1 MYNFIYQN
9 PVKIIFGKKE
19 ISKLTGLLP
28 KNSKIM
34 ITYGGGSIKKNGV
47 YDQVVKA
54 LDGYQFVEFGGI
66 EPNPKYE
73 TLMNAIELGKK
84 EKVDFLLAVG
94 GGSVIDGT
102 KFIAASIPLESDP
115 WDILLGKKEVE
126 KAVPFGAILTLP
138 ATGSEMNSGAVI
150 SRISTQ
156 EKYAFMSPFV
166 MPQFSILDP
175 EVCFSLP
182 KRQVANGIV
191 DAFVHT
197 VEQYLTFPVDA
208 KVQDYFAESLLKT
221 LIETAPEVMEE
232 NPTYDDYA
240 NFMWT
245 ATMALNGLIGCG
257 VPQDWATHGIG
268 HELTAIHGIDHA
280 RTLAIVL
287 PGVMNIMRNAKRDK
301 LEQYAYRIWNISAGS
316 SDERINKAIQ
326 KTEEFFESVGI
337 KTRLKDYDVDENT
350 IAIITERFK
359 ERKALMGERE
369 DISYGIVAQ
378 ILRDRL

>member
-102 KFIAASIPLESDP
+102 KFIAASIPLEGDP

-150 SRISTQ
+150 SRLSTQ

-221 LIETAPEVMEE
+221 LIETAPEVMKE

>member
-126 KAVPFGAILTLP
+126 KAIPFGAILTLP

-182 KRQVANGIV
+182 KRQV
-191 DAFVHT
+191 
-197 VEQYLTFPVDA
+197 QYLTFPVDA

-221 LIETAPEVMEE
+221 LIETAPEVMKE

-301 LEQYAYRIWNISAGS
+301 LEQYAYRIWYISAGS

>member
-221 LIETAPEVMEE
+221 LIETAPEVMKE

-268 HELTAIHGIDHA
+268 HELTAIRGIDHA

>member
-150 SRISTQ
+150 SRLSTQ

-221 LIETAPEVMEE
+221 LIETAPEVMKE

>member
-221 LIETAPEVMEE
+221 LIETAPEVMKE

>member
-126 KAVPFGAILTLP
+126 KAIPFGAILTLP

-221 LIETAPEVMEE
+221 LIETAPEVMKE

>member
-73 TLMNAIELGKK
+73 TLMKAIELGKK

-150 SRISTQ
+150 SRLSTQ

-221 LIETAPEVMEE
+221 LIETAPEVMKE

>member
-54 LDGYQFVEFGGI
+54 LDDHQFVEFGGI

-102 KFIAASIPLESDP
+102 KFIAASIPLEGDP

>member
-1 MYNFIYQN
+1 MYNFSYQN
-9 PVKIIFGKKE
+9 PVNIVFGKNE
-19 ISKLTGLLP
+19 IGKLSELLA
-28 KNSKIM
+28 KDSKIM

-54 LDGYQFVEFGGI
+54 LEGYSYIEFGGI

-73 TLMNAIELGKK
+73 TLMNAIALGKK

-102 KFIAASIPLESDP
+102 KFIAAAIPMERDP
-115 WDILLGKKEVE
+115 WDIMLGNAEVE
-126 KAVPFGAILTLP
+126 KAVPIGTILTLP

-150 SRISTQ
+150 SRISTK
-156 EKYAFMSPFV
+156 EKYAFMSPWV
-166 MPQFSILDP
+166 MPKFSILDP
-175 EVCFSLP
+175 EVCYSLP

-197 VEQYLTFPVDA
+197 IEQYLTYPVNA
-208 KVQDYFAESLLKT
+208 MVQDYFSESLLKT
-221 LIETAPEVMEE
+221 LIEIAPKVMKEQPE
-232 NPTYDDYA
+232 YDDCA

-257 VPQDWATHGIG
+257 VPQDWATHEIG
-268 HELTAIHGIDHA
+268 HELTALHNIDHA

-287 PGVMNIMRNAKRDK
+287 PGVMNVMRNAKRDK

-316 SDERINKAIQ
+316 SEERINQAIQ
-326 KTEEFFESVGI
+326 KTEDFFESVGI
-337 KTRLKDYDVDENT
+337 NTHLKDYDVNETT
-350 IAIITERFK
+350 IGMISERFK
-359 ERKALMGERE
+359 ERKTLLGERQ
-369 DISYGIVAQ
+369 DIGYGTVAE
-378 ILRDRL
+378 ILRSRL